1 MVFLFCFCLRSTLR
15 LSFIN
20 LSLSAIGLSVLL
32 LSTSIYNQKA
42 LFIHKA
48 EGNFIRLK
56 VRPTKVNMAST
67 KHHVC
72 NRDVELHVVL
82 WHRVALYMHAS
93 AHCID

>member
-72 NRDVELHVVL
+72 NRDVDL